1 MKNLFSIFIKIFFVA
16 SLLFILPRLI
26 WSQFFPTYIKESIS
40 PSLNWVIL
48 QGVIMA
54 LALSILLTA
63 VHAWFV
69 RRLSQGESDSIDYGV
84 RQLLE
89 TEAAQPLHALFQDLK
104 NQLSLKHWKIVRQDE
119 SRSILQFKTKPSWH
133 SWGEIVT
140 IELQPE
146 EVQLTRVK
154 VESKPLNWMVL
165 TDNGKNLRNI
175 QTVKHALGIKQ

>member
-1 MKNLFSIFIKIFFVA
+1 MKNLFSIFIKIFIFL
-16 SLLFILPRLI
+16 SLLFIFPRLI
-26 WSQFFPTYIKESIS
+26 WLQFFPIYINGVIW
-40 PSLNWVIL
+40 PSLPLMIW
-48 QGVIMA
+48 QGVLTGFV
-54 LALSILLTA
+54 LAVLLTIIQ
-63 VHAWFV
+63 VWFV
-69 RRLSQGESDSIDYGV
+69 RNISQGEDLSVDYGV

-175 QTVKHALGIKQ
+175 QTVKQVLGIKQ